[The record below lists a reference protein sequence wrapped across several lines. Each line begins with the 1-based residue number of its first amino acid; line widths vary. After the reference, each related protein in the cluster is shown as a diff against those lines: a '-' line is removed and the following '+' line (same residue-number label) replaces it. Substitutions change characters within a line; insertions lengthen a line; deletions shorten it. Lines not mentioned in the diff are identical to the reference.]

1 MIPNEISTFS
11 TMSERGRGKLA
22 KSALSLL
29 VFSIVV
35 AAFSV
40 ASAALPE
47 PQRFVRELT
56 DKALAILQDN
66 SLSSET
72 KAERLDDELGY
83 CCDFTTTARLVLARN
98 WREFSTDQQKEFVGL
113 FRTYLV
119 ATYRKNIDTYSG
131 ETVEIVGGREE
142 ARGDYT
148 VKTRVVQSGQN
159 EVLVD
164 YRLRKGATAH
174 WLIIDIIPEG
184 ISLVS
189 NLRSQFQEIF
199 SRNGVDGVLGAM
211 RRKIAERA

>member
-11 TMSERGRGKLA
+11 TTSEHRLGRVA
-22 KSALSLL
+22 TSALSVLA
-29 VFSIVV
+29 FSIVV
-35 AAFSV
+35 TAFSAAF
-40 ASAALPE
+40 ASPSEPE
-47 PQRFVRELT
+47 RFVRELT

-66 SLSSET
+66 SLASET
-72 KAERLDDELGY
+72 KAQRLDNELGD
-83 CCDFTTTARLVLARN
+83 CCDFATTAKLVLARN
-98 WREFSTDQQKEFVGL
+98 WKEFNPDQQHEFVGL

-131 ETVEIVGGREE
+131 EVVEIVGGREE
-142 ARGDYT
+142 NRGDYT
-148 VKTRVVQSGQN
+148 VKTRFVKSGQN

-164 YRLRKGATAH
+164 YRLRKGSTDR

-199 SRNGVDGVLGAM
+199 SKDGVKGVLGTM
-211 RRKIAERA
+211 RKKIAESA